1 MFFAKER
8 NKFSGSATAAVV
20 DYEGEQQKGRPSTW
34 DTDLTSST
42 EQLHFHMFDILKF
55 RAIFIFKKSC

>member
-1 MFFAKER
+1 MSFAKER

-34 DTDLTSST
+34 DTDLTYI
-42 EQLHFHMFDILKF
+42 FH
-55 RAIFIFKKSC
+55 